1 MYNEKEEEER
11 AIPPMATIPTSAIII
26 AMPREH
32 VVPGKISPYPNVVSV
47 ANATL

>member
-1 MYNEKEEEER
+1 MYNEKKKKR
-11 AIPPMATIPTSAIII
+11 VVPPMATMPTSAIII